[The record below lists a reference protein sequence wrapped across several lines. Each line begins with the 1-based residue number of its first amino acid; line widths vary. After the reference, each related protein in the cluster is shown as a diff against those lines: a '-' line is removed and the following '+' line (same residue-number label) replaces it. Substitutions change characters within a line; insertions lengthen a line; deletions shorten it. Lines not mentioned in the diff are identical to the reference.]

1 MRAPSG
7 GEDIE
12 LQTTEWL
19 ERGGLEVLRIITP
32 EVVVQVPH
40 QQSVWSTGTLVGY
53 VFLLLP

>member
-1 MRAPSG
+1 MRAPGG

-32 EVVVQVPH
+32 GTMMQAPR
-40 QQSVWSTGTLVGY
+40 QQS
-53 VFLLLP
+53 

>member
-1 MRAPSG
+1 MRAPGG

-32 EVVVQVPH
+32 GTVMQAPR
-40 QQSVWSTGTLVGY
+40 QQSVWSTGILVGY
-53 VFLLLP
+53 VLLLLP